1 MPMLL
6 FVYGGHIMMLIN
18 PTIRTMTF
26 EEALEFGDY
35 HQGLMMDHNCVSYRL
50 SAGTKD
56 NLHILE
62 SGPVLYVITL
72 NMHMEYVSLDIYM
85 PNEEEPI
92 DNIFLQ
98 GESTKEMIGNDWKSL
113 SLIQLVTRLVK
124 LFS

>member
-1 MPMLL
+1 MTQI
-6 FVYGGHIMMLIN
+6 Y

-26 EEALEFGDY
+26 EEAREFGDY
-35 HQGLMMDHNCVSYRL
+35 HQGLMMDHDCVSYRL

-56 NLHILE
+56 NMHVLE

-85 PNEEEPI
+85 PKEEDAI
-92 DNIFLQ
+92 DSIFLQ
-98 GESTKEMIGNDWKSL
+98 GEATREMLGNDWKSL
-113 SLIQLVTRLVK
+113 SLIQLTTRMIK